1 MPYNLKWELKLMKI
15 VKINKNN
22 HRFNGLIPV
31 ILILT
36 VVICSPFLYF
46 LIQLMLGNEAEFIYH
61 PFEYK

>member
-1 MPYNLKWELKLMKI
+1 MKI
-15 VKINKNN
+15 VKINENN

-46 LIQLMLGNEAEFIYH
+46 LIQLMLGNEADFIYH